1 MAIETADTSYR
12 ENTYHSRFMIK
23 VKSGSSS
30 EEVTAKGVNW
40 AFSGS
45 SMNTQSNMAL
55 ISKLEFGRPR
65 SQQRPPP
72 PAVTADLLVPAQER
86 GFPGL
91 RPLGGRHAASQW
103 HLDGT

>member
-1 MAIETADTSYR
+1 M
-12 ENTYHSRFMIK
+12 
-23 VKSGSSS
+23 
-30 EEVTAKGVNW
+30 AKGVNW

-72 PAVTADLLVPAQER
+72 PAVTADLLVPAQDR

>member
-30 EEVTAKGVNW
+30 EAVTAKGVNW

-65 SQQRPPP
+65 SQQHPPLP
-72 PAVTADLLVPAQER
+72 PVTAGVLVPAQER

-91 RPLGGRHAASQW
+91 RPLGLSHCFPVAPGRH
-103 HLDGT
+103 L